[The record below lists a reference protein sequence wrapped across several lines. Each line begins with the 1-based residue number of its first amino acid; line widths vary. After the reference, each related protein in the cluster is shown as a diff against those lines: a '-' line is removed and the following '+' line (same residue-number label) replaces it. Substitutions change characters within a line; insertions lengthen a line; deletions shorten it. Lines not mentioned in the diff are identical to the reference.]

1 MWCDSSCVSS
11 YVDGES
17 GRWVVAVGTSETSE
31 LIGGVDWVGA
41 RSVVVCYVLGSG
53 FAVHDDFADSSE
65 HDTVHIKED
74 ERIRRM
80 DGLIL
85 VCRVS
90 G

>member
-1 MWCDSSCVSS
+1 MIVRAFRRMLM
-11 YVDGES
+11 V
-17 GRWVVAVGTSETSE
+17 RVVGGWLRLVRLATSE
-31 LIGGVDWVGA
+31 LIGGMDWVGA